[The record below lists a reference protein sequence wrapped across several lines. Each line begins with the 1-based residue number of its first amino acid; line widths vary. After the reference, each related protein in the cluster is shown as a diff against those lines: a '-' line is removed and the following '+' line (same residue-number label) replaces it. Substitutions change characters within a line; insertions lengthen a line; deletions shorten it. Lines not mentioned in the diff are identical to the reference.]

1 MMHRD
6 EIAGFAPVPGHT
18 WTVGVAESR
27 DFFPAP
33 LERLFEKVVASVLL
47 VGCEETQP
55 ESADEPAQVVPI
67 KGSDVPKVVLTAE
80 AAHRIG
86 LKTATVEPSE
96 TGTAVPLAAVVYD
109 RDGSTWVYTVEA
121 PLTYVRERVT
131 LGDVDGDVALLEDG
145 PPAGTEVVTV
155 GAAELLG
162 SEYGV
167 EGE

>member
-1 MMHRD
+1 MNAR
-6 EIAGFAPVPGHT
+6 GWLVPL
-18 WTVGVAESR
+18 A
-27 DFFPAP
+27 
-33 LERLFEKVVASVLL
+33 VASLLL

-67 KGSDVPKVVLTAE
+67 KGSDVPKVVLTAD

-86 LKTATVEPSE
+86 LKTATVEVVE
-96 TGTAVPLAAVVYD
+96 TSTAVPLAAVVYD
-109 RDGSTWVYTVEA
+109 RDGSTWVYAVVAT
-121 PLTYVRERVT
+121 LTYMRERVT
-131 LGDVDGDVALLEDG
+131 LGGVDSDVALLEAG

-162 SEYGV
+162 AEYGV

>member
-1 MMHRD
+1 MNPR
-6 EIAGFAPVPGHT
+6 GWLVPL
-18 WTVGVAESR
+18 V
-27 DFFPAP
+27 
-33 LERLFEKVVASVLL
+33 VVASVLL
-47 VGCEETQP
+47 AGCEETQP

-86 LKTATVEPSE
+86 LKTATVEASE
-96 TGTAVPLAAVVYD
+96 TSTVVPLAAVVYD

>member
-1 MMHRD
+1 MNPRRWL
-6 EIAGFAPVPGHT
+6 VPL
-18 WTVGVAESR
+18 A
-27 DFFPAP
+27 
-33 LERLFEKVVASVLL
+33 VASVLL
-47 VGCEETQP
+47 VGCEQAQAET
-55 ESADEPAQVVPI
+55 ADEPAQVVPI

-109 RDGSTWVYTVEA
+109 RDGSTWVYTVVA
-121 PLTYVRERVT
+121 PLTYVRHRVT
-131 LGDVDGDVALLEDG
+131 LGGADGDVALLEGG

>member
-1 MMHRD
+1 MNPR
-6 EIAGFAPVPGHT
+6 GWLVPL
-18 WTVGVAESR
+18 A
-27 DFFPAP
+27 
-33 LERLFEKVVASVLL
+33 VASVLL

-67 KGSDVPKVVLTAE
+67 KGSDVPKVVLTADG
-80 AAHRIG
+80 AHRIG
-86 LKTATVEPSE
+86 LKTATVELSE

-109 RDGSTWVYTVEA
+109 RDGSTWVYTVA
-121 PLTYVRERVT
+121 ARLTYVRQRVT
-131 LGDVDGDVALLEDG
+131 LAGADGDVALLQRG
-145 PPAGTEVVTV
+145 PPVGTEVVTV